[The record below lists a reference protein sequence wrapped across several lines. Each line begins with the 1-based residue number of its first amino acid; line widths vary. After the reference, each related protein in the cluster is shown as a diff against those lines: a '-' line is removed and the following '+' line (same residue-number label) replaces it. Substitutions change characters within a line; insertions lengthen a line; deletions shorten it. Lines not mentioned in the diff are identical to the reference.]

1 MRQDKKVLLISIG
14 VSFVLTF
21 LVWFFDDILNLVPN
35 VYLAPDTGASHY
47 FWKLTPDDVTLATR
61 LSVWGFY
68 LIHQFLSFYLV
79 YKLSKQK
86 VSSTL
91 SKTNWILLSVT
102 FGFTIIHMIQ
112 TYIWY
117 DGLAQDVSVFSS
129 QGSVIVML
137 VLILIM
143 GNMRRGLFFGKKIKL
158 PKGGQNRVMKHHGI
172 FITWA
177 IIYTF
182 WYHPVVSTPGH
193 LFGFFYM
200 FLLML
205 QMSFAGTTVHMNR
218 IWGLVL
224 EVTVFFHGTTVAI
237 LQGNGMW
244 PMFAFGFA
252 FIFVFTQVHSLRL
265 KKWMYLLI
273 LAIYF
278 IAAFIVY
285 NNVTGVQPLSMI
297 HQITWIPI
305 IEYGLV
311 FAIIYLL
318 SIPDLF
324 KKTSA

>member
-1 MRQDKKVLLISIG
+1 MKQDKKVLLISIA
-14 VSFVLTF
+14 VSLILTA
-21 LVWFFDDILNLVPN
+21 LVWFFDDVVGLVPD

-47 FWKLTPDDVTLATR
+47 YWKLTPEDASFITR
-61 LSVWGFY
+61 FIVWG
-68 LIHQFLSFYLV
+68 LYLV
-79 YKLSKQK
+79 HQLLAFYFVFKLSKQK
-86 VSSTL
+86 VSTKLTSL
-91 SKTNWILLSVT
+91 NWRLLTVT
-102 FGFTIIHMIQ
+102 FIFTIAHMIQ
-112 TYIWY
+112 TYVTY

-143 GNMRRGLFFGKKIKL
+143 GNKRRGLFFGKKVKL
-158 PKGGQNRVMKHHGI
+158 PQSGQNNIMKYHGY

-205 QMSFAGTTVHMNR
+205 QMSFANTSVHMNR
-218 IWGLVL
+218 IWNLIL

-252 FIFVFTQVHSLRL
+252 FIFVITQIHSLKL
-265 KKWMYLLI
+265 KKWVYPTVLVIYLL
-273 LAIYF
+273 
-278 IAAFIVY
+278 AALVVY
-285 NNVTGVQPLSMI
+285 NDIFGYKEFAMI

-311 FAIIYLL
+311 FVLIYVA
-318 SIPDLF
+318 SIPNLF
-324 KKTSA
+324 KKNKS